1 MIIIEIISLIKIDFL
16 NLMKIITFICNFWLD
31 FFASYNKRLMKNT
44 NYETPISTILHLSFT
59 QAVNFNTFFVLILH
73 FLFKIE
79 LNIIILFS
87 PIVILALINSYY
99 FYIKLN
105 LKQRIEIINRKPI
118 YNKWVY
124 NLYDVIS
131 TLLFIFSLVL
141 ISKFR

>member
-1 MIIIEIISLIKIDFL
+1 
-16 NLMKIITFICNFWLD
+16 MKITTYICNFWLD
-31 FFASYNKRLMKNT
+31 FFATYHRRLIKNA

-59 QAVNFNTFFVLILH
+59 QAVNFNTFFALILH

-87 PIVILALINSYY
+87 PIVILAIINSYY

-105 LKQRIEIINRKPI
+105 LKQRKEIIIRNPA
-118 YNKWVY
+118 YNIWVY

-131 TLLFIFSLVL
+131 TLLFVFSLVL